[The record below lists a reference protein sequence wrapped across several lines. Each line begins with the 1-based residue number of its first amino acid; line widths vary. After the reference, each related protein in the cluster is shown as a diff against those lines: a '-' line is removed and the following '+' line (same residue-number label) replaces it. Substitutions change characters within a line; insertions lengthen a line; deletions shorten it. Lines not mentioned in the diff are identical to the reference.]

1 MYKVIEYFEDL
12 QDGCHPYEVGAPFPR
27 EGVEVSEERLAELAG
42 SANLQ
47 KKPLIAKVEEEPAEP
62 AEPAEPEQ
70 EAEPEASKETPKK
83 AATGKAKAAK
93 K

>member
-12 QDGCHPYEVGAPFPR
+12 QDGCHPYEVGHPFPR

-47 KKPLIAKVEEEPAEP
+47 KKPLIVKVEEEP
-62 AEPAEPEQ
+62 
-70 EAEPEASKETPKK
+70 EAEPEAPKEKPKK
-83 AATGKAKAAK
+83 GATGKAKAAK